1 MPLKNLKRYVEEG
14 TAAYREGDFK
24 KSVELYEKAIH
35 FAEEN
40 ADMSDLKVIELY
52 STALYNMAVSLIKLK
67 EYGKSREIIKKY
79 LPRLDV
85 DVISKKALGNILYN
99 MAFSCYK
106 ENKVVEGYV
115 YLKKY
120 NVILGEDRDSRNL
133 FVNGF
138 KDSMGTII
146 TDRLKEI
153 LNKK

>member
-14 TAAYREGDFK
+14 TSAYREGNFK

-40 ADMSDLKVIELY
+40 TDRSDLKVIELY

-67 EYGKSREIIKKY
+67 EYSKSREVIKKY
-79 LPRLDV
+79 LPRLDI

-146 TDRLKEI
+146 TDRLKE
-153 LNKK
+153 LLKKK

>member
-14 TAAYREGDFK
+14 TSAYREGNFK

-40 ADMSDLKVIELY
+40 TDRSDLKVIELY

-67 EYGKSREIIKKY
+67 EYSKSREVIKKY
-79 LPRLDV
+79 LPRLDI

-146 TDRLKEI
+146 TDRLKEL

>member
-14 TAAYREGDFK
+14 TSAYREGDFK

-40 ADMSDLKVIELY
+40 TDRSDLKVIELY
-52 STALYNMAVSLIKLK
+52 SIALYNMAVSLIKLK
-67 EYGKSREIIKKY
+67 EYSKSREVIKKY
-79 LPRLDV
+79 LPRLDI
-85 DVISKKALGNILYN
+85 DVVSKKALGNILYN

-133 FVNGF
+133 FINGF
-138 KDSMGTII
+138 KDSMGTIV
-146 TDRLKEI
+146 TDRLKEL

>member
-1 MPLKNLKRYVEEG
+1 MSLKNLKRYVEEG
-14 TAAYREGDFK
+14 TSAYREGNFK

-40 ADMSDLKVIELY
+40 TDRSDLKVIELY

-67 EYGKSREIIKKY
+67 EYSKSREVIKKY
-79 LPRLDV
+79 LPRLDI

-146 TDRLKEI
+146 TDRLKEL

>member
-14 TAAYREGDFK
+14 TSAYREGNFK

-40 ADMSDLKVIELY
+40 TDRSDLKVIELY

-67 EYGKSREIIKKY
+67 EYSKSREVIKKY
-79 LPRLDV
+79 LPRLDI

-138 KDSMGTII
+138 KDSMSTII
-146 TDRLKEI
+146 TDRLKEL